1 MCAYTLK
8 ILKVQIV
15 SFVYIFVVHEPSRV
29 SAGQSEEILI
39 DELSGTR
46 REGSFL
52 LLLKRAKSASGEKR
66 LIP

>member
-1 MCAYTLK
+1 M
-8 ILKVQIV
+8 
-15 SFVYIFVVHEPSRV
+15 

-39 DELSGTR
+39 DELSGMR